1 MVFLLT
7 KMVLAIQSNLIFLN
21 NAGSDSSSFVSI
33 ACCSESNF
41 TDNKNISWISDFN
54 EFPNRLSCENRTIS
68 EPFAINNKR
77 RVFHLGSNQKR
88 CYNLT
93 AKKGEDYLIRGIFG
107 VIWGSKFTVAVGVTT
122 IGVVDSP
129 EKIAVEGVFRATK
142 DYIYFCLVSDQGT
155 LYISEIHL
163 RALQN
168 LGYYLEGFSSSIL
181 ELIKRIYFDEISE
194 GKVIRYV
201 FST

>member
-1 MVFLLT
+1 M
-7 KMVLAIQSNLIFLN
+7 
-21 NAGSDSSSFVSI
+21 SI

-107 VIWGSKFTVAVGVTT
+107 GIWGSKFTVAVGVTS

-129 EKIAVEGVFRATK
+129 EKFAVEGVFRATK